1 MSEFKCAQGHIIG
14 PESLRCKIC
23 NGRVHTM
30 DGITNEEFR
39 AMMGLE
45 EDEEIAADF

>member
-1 MSEFKCAQGHIIG
+1 
-14 PESLRCKIC
+14 
-23 NGRVHTM
+23 M